1 MSILGK
7 LFTLFRGTATEA
19 GQAVVDANALKILDQ
34 ETRDAQAA
42 LSRSRDD
49 LAKLMAQR
57 KLKADSAE
65 ANRRKLGEYD
75 GYMQTA
81 LQKNDEALQL
91 EVAQRIAD
99 MEAKLGEDTKVI
111 AEYDA
116 SIEKLRAAVAQ
127 GERGLERLRAQIDT
141 VRATESVQRAQ
152 ATIAARHSGTNAK
165 MRTALDSLERIKQ
178 RQAETGARIE
188 ASEQLQSEQ
197 GDEGLKKRLFGENAG
212 AESVLARYR
221 KAPTLPAPAATG
233 TAPALP
239 APETTT
245 QALPAAADRVTE

>member
-1 MSILGK
+1 MAILSK

-19 GQAVVDANALKILDQ
+19 GQAVVDANALRILDQ
-34 ETRDAQAA
+34 ETRDAQDA
-42 LSRSRDD
+42 LNRSRDD

-57 KLKADSAE
+57 KLKADAAE
-65 ANRRKLGEYD
+65 ANRRKLGEYE
-75 GYMQTA
+75 GYMPVA

-99 MEAKLGEDTKVI
+99 LEAKLGEDGKVI
-111 AEYDA
+111 VEYDA
-116 SIEKLRAAVAQ
+116 SIEKLRAAVVQ

-178 RQAETGARIE
+178 RQAETGARID
-188 ASEQLQSEQ
+188 AAEQLQADS
-197 GDEGLKKRLFGENAG
+197 GDDGLKRRLFGENAG
-212 AESVLARYR
+212 AEAVLARYR
-221 KAPTLPAPAATG
+221 KPQA
-233 TAPALP
+233 ALP
-239 APETTT
+239 APEAAPL
-245 QALPAAADRVTE
+245 QLPGTVDRVPE

>member
-1 MSILGK
+1 MGILNK
-7 LFTLFRGTATEA
+7 LFTLVRGGATEA
-19 GQAVVDANALKILDQ
+19 GQAVVDANALRILDQ

-42 LSRSRDD
+42 LARSRDD

-57 KLKADSAE
+57 KLKADAHE
-65 ANRRKLGEYD
+65 ADRRKFAEYE
-75 GYMQTA
+75 GYMQVA
-81 LQKNDEALQL
+81 LQKNDPGLQM

-99 MEAKLGEDTKVI
+99 LEAKAGEDARVI

-116 SIEKLRAAVAQ
+116 SIVKLRASVTQ
-127 GERGLERLRAQIDT
+127 GERALERLRAQIDT

-188 ASEQLQSEQ
+188 AAGELEAER
-197 GDEGLKKRLFGENAG
+197 GDDGLRNRLFGEQAG
-212 AESVLARYR
+212 AEAVLARYR
-221 KAPTLPAPAATG
+221 GAQALPAPA
-233 TAPALP
+233 TAALP
-239 APETTT
+239 APESSGEL
-245 QALPAAADRVTE
+245 LPAPSERVGG

>member
-1 MSILGK
+1 MSVLGK
-7 LFTLFRGTATEA
+7 LFTLFRGTANEA

-34 ETRDAQAA
+34 ETRDAQTG
-42 LSRSRDD
+42 LNRSRDD
-49 LAKLMAQR
+49 LAKLMGQR
-57 KLKADSAE
+57 KLKADGAA
-65 ANRRKLGEYD
+65 ANRRKLAEYD

-81 LQKNDEALQL
+81 LQKNDQGLQL

-99 MEAKLGEDTKVI
+99 MESKLGEDDKLI

-178 RQAETGARIE
+178 RQAETGAQIE
-188 ASEQLQSEQ
+188 AADQLQSEQ

-212 AESVLARYR
+212 AEAVLARYR
-221 KAPTLPAPAATG
+221 NPQALPAPTG
-233 TAPALP
+233 GPVPALP
-239 APETTT
+239 APDATP
-245 QALPAAADRVTE
+245 QALPAAADRVSE

>member
-1 MSILGK
+1 MAILSK

-19 GQAVVDANALKILDQ
+19 GQAVVDANALRILDQ
-34 ETRDAQAA
+34 ETRDAQDA
-42 LSRSRDD
+42 LNRSRDD

-57 KLKADSAE
+57 KLKADAAE
-65 ANRRKLGEYD
+65 ANQRKLGEYE
-75 GYMQTA
+75 GYMQVA

-99 MEAKLGEDTKVI
+99 LEAKLGEDGKVI
-111 AEYDA
+111 VEYDA
-116 SIEKLRAAVAQ
+116 SIEKLRAAVVH

-188 ASEQLQSEQ
+188 AADQLQADS
-197 GDEGLKKRLFGENAG
+197 GDDGLKRRLFGENAG
-212 AESVLARYR
+212 AEAVLARYR
-221 KAPTLPAPAATG
+221 KPQAV
-233 TAPALP
+233 LP
-239 APETTT
+239 APE
-245 QALPAAADRVTE
+245 AAPLKLPGTVDRIAE

>member
-1 MSILGK
+1 MAILSK

-19 GQAVVDANALKILDQ
+19 GQAVVDANALRILDQ
-34 ETRDAQAA
+34 ETRDAQDG
-42 LSRSRDD
+42 LNRSRDD

-57 KLKADSAE
+57 KLKSDGVD
-65 ANRRKLGEYD
+65 ANKRKLVEYE
-75 GYMQTA
+75 GYMQVA

-99 MEAKLGEDTKVI
+99 LEEKLGEDGRVI
-111 AEYDA
+111 GEYDA

-178 RQAETGARIE
+178 RQAETGARID
-188 ASEQLQSEQ
+188 AAEQLQSEQ
-197 GDEGLKKRLFGENAG
+197 GDDGLKRRLFGESMG
-212 AESVLARYR
+212 AEAVLARYR
-221 KAPTLPAPAATG
+221 KPQAS
-233 TAPALP
+233 LP
-239 APETTT
+239 APESAPL
-245 QALPAAADRVTE
+245 ALPAAVDRVQD